1 MNMCLIC
8 EGPIDGPALSAAGG
22 DLHPAC
28 LAERLPHDAIVAL
41 LAAVGFVLAYTTVVM
56 AG

>member
-41 LAAVGFVLAYTTVVM
+41 LAAVGFVFAYTTVVM